1 MQILEWTES
10 PEEAIRIGIY
20 LNDKY
25 ELDGRDANGYVGVMW
40 SMGGI
45 HDQACHLLFPA
56 CGGLACA
63 RNAAAALLKA
73 AVSLHACLGITSTEG
88 DVTQQDFDSGCRSL
102 QNLDPGFLRLRSKLQ
117 GGSLELAGC

>member
-1 MQILEWTES
+1 MQAGQPIPRAASVGMGPGVWHQILSDCLQLPYVQQHFQACCLLTAASLLQILEWTES

-45 HDQACHLLFPA
+45 HDQACHLLFLRA
-56 CGGLACA
+56 EVVHVLEM
-63 RNAAAALLKA
+63 LLQ
-73 AVSLHACLGITSTEG
+73 LC
-88 DVTQQDFDSGCRSL
+88 
-102 QNLDPGFLRLRSKLQ
+102 
-117 GGSLELAGC
+117 

>member
-1 MQILEWTES
+1 MWDLSLADGALLRCLQLQHVQQCFQACCLLNNASVRQILEWTES

-45 HDQACHLLFPA
+45 HDQARHLLSPA
-56 CGGLACA
+56 
-63 RNAAAALLKA
+63 
-73 AVSLHACLGITSTEG
+73 
-88 DVTQQDFDSGCRSL
+88 
-102 QNLDPGFLRLRSKLQ
+102 
-117 GGSLELAGC
+117 